1 MTYFRKYDVIT
12 GQDGKHVLIG
22 EQALSRCGLTSLHTV
37 VVQCSTLCKLIHGA
51 KSEFNAWY
59 FNPMADDYSYT
70 KPSPV
75 CSNILEPT
83 QERALVEYMLF
94 HDYFDEGILIEG
106 IQTYGFQ
113 HDNDWSKLYPVAKYF
128 GLSVDKLEYW
138 INEALNDFEV

>member
-1 MTYFRKYDVIT
+1 MIVGGAGEKR
-12 GQDGKHVLIG
+12 VLIG
-22 EQALSRCGLTSLHTV
+22 EHAFARCGLTTLFTYLL
-37 VVQCSTLCKLIHGA
+37 QCSTLYKNITGIW
-51 KSEFNAWY
+51 SPIVIWY
-59 FNPMADDYSYT
+59 FNPMAEDYSYT

-83 QERALVEYMLF
+83 KERALVEYMLF